1 MLPGRVNAMR
11 LTDPL
16 YAVIRRATRDAR
28 AATRAEKVVI
38 LDPRRRQIVE
48 DNWRTRNILF
58 SDFEYYLVLN
68 TNDPRNMAQG
78 SVPVKV
84 SDLVTNRALSL
95 SVSYSATCTPGNE
108 QRLAIAMCGG
118 TRPGEIFHT
127 LIAKWVNEFAGTQPG
142 AFIEQ
147 FFNRKDALKTYIT
160 NHALSEA
167 GLTLGVDV
175 SPDGLGDVSQAIS
188 VELKDLPV
196 RLRDRDAGQ
205 QLTLSTQLIIDE
217 PSKINAYLY
226 QPSNEQ
232 WTTWVSETVSN
243 YLAENVSLDEFCT
256 GLNRGPVW
264 AGLMSYLDSGLKMA
278 GRRLAFLRLE
288 GKWDRQG
295 ERLEFYE
302 SHINV
307 EYRIQ
312 GYSEPITIKCTVQMI
327 LRNRA
332 LFLNSGA
339 SAPED
344 WLNTNLQEVVKLA
357 LFGKKYI
364 DLLLRFNSLEREIK
378 TKLSFRAA
386 AIGYDI
392 QQLITIPDL
401 EEYTLLENITT
412 EIYEEFSAKDSRSR
426 VKLKLIIIAR
436 IRQLQDVADYLNR
449 DQDVRKKMREAILEE
464 TRQLLHTIDLARLY
478 MRFYFTEKVGEET
491 VAKLLEDKIR
501 DVLTQKFKAEI
512 STVTLHLE
520 TPYDR
525 LLREIAQKIRVFSVT
540 ISGPRDIGAVTITGD
555 FQVLAIHSDYWE
567 KFQMMNL
574 DLDEITVQ
582 LEKNLLSEMEAVP
595 LLALTYESAERAR
608 TVKNWVREVARN
620 YVLETYGLVIEVSN
634 LRRQITG
641 PAYLDELYRS
651 ELEADVATEKFRI
664 DKLRKLK
671 QDRINLLTAGVPKA
685 QIEKLDEQIEILESS
700 RVPVGLP
707 PREEARQ
714 LSAADSFSLPNSSGN
729 ETHAPDDDKRNMPG
743 TE

>member
-344 WLNTNLQEVVKLA
+344 WLNTK
-357 LFGKKYI
+357 
-364 DLLLRFNSLEREIK
+364 
-378 TKLSFRAA
+378 
-386 AIGYDI
+386 
-392 QQLITIPDL
+392 
-401 EEYTLLENITT
+401 
-412 EIYEEFSAKDSRSR
+412 
-426 VKLKLIIIAR
+426 
-436 IRQLQDVADYLNR
+436 LQDVADYLNR

-525 LLREIAQKIRVFSVT
+525 LLTEIAQKIRVFSVT

-714 LSAADSFSLPNSSGN
+714 LSAADSF
-729 ETHAPDDDKRNMPG
+729 R
-743 TE
+743 